1 MCQKNT
7 EEFAA
12 EAQRS
17 YTVMYSELVGDCE
30 GRVEDPNTDRIAD
43 SKLSSACF
51 TGEQGLC
58 QELNL
63 KIFMLHTGKEIG
75 PCSAL
80 P

>member
-1 MCQKNT
+1 MCQKNK

-17 YTVMYSELVGDCE
+17 YTVMYTELVGDCE
-30 GRVEDPNTDRIAD
+30 GSVEDPNTDRIVD
-43 SKLSSACF
+43 SKLC
-51 TGEQGLC
+51 TGKQGLC
-58 QELNL
+58 QELDL
-63 KIFMLHTGKEIG
+63 KILMLHTGKEIG